1 MKKKL
6 LFVIPLS
13 LFVLDYLLIYF
24 QIIQPLDWMIYH
36 LVQNLRCD
44 FMTSFFKLCS
54 TLGSTWFYVLLVV
67 VLMFLKDKKE
77 LLIGIH
83 LLIGQGINIFTVEK
97 AKSELLNI
105 LLKDQDLL
113 KDYI

>member
-1 MKKKL
+1 
-6 LFVIPLS
+6 
-13 LFVLDYLLIYF
+13 
-24 QIIQPLDWMIYH
+24 MIYH

-83 LLIGQGINIFTVEK
+83 LLIGQGIID
-97 AKSELLNI
+97 LLNI

-113 KDYI
+113 KRLTFSKRKRIIVFLVDIVCQQ